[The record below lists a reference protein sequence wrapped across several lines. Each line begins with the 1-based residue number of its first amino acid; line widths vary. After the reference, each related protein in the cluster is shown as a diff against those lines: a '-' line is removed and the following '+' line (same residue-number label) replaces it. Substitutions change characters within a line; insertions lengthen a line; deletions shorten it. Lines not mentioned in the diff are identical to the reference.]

1 MAGRRYLSSEE
12 KRQLVTAASMT
23 TTLED
28 YIEKLSS
35 MNREKELLKHLRMA
49 KTWLDKA
56 VMSWMFVM
64 PLNEMKA
71 MSEYAR
77 KYKLILELKSE
88 VRLHREQALK
98 NTSNM
103 MVDVDDFIDLVE
115 ASVDRCTNCDGTC
128 QEKCR
133 LYPVLLKHDVIPYQ
147 TEDATR
153 CAYSYKEPEK

>member
-23 TTLED
+23 TSLED
-28 YIEKLSS
+28 YIEQLSARG
-35 MNREKELLKHLRMA
+35 REKELLKHLRMA

-64 PLNEMKA
+64 PLSEMKA

-77 KYKLILELKSE
+77 QYKLILELKSE
-88 VRLHREQALK
+88 VRRHRELALK
-98 NTSNM
+98 NSSY
-103 MVDVDDFIDLVE
+103 VPVEIDDFIDLVE
-115 ASVDRCTNCDGTC
+115 ASVDRCTKCDGTC
-128 QEKCR
+128 QDKCR
-133 LYPVLLKHDVIPYQ
+133 LYPVLLKHDVVPYQ

-153 CAYSYKEPEK
+153 CAYSYNVPEK